1 MTMQDI
7 IIDLEFKD
15 LLPPLDKETYA
26 SLEANI
32 IASGCRDPLIL
43 WNGVLIDGHNR
54 YAICTEHGIPFNTV
68 EKEFASREDALIW
81 IITNQ
86 VSRRNMNP
94 SQLSYYRGLH
104 YRTDKKIQGTN
115 NQYKRESES
124 PQNGDFQKR
133 TVSKLAETYNVSKN
147 TIGRDAKASEAADAI
162 GEASPE
168 AKRMILSGGVKIEKK
183 ALEALAAAT
192 KEEIAEVAAQIEAGT
207 YEKKKPDNTTAEE
220 PDTPTGYVLS
230 GMQPLDKAIT
240 SISDSLDD
248 KLPAIKK
255 KAEREKLK
263 AELRTYINKLESLY
277 ARL

>member
-1 MTMQDI
+1 MQDI

-15 LLPPLDKETYA
+15 LLPSLDKETYA

-54 YAICTEHGIPFNTV
+54 YAICTEHGIPFSTV

-124 PQNGDFQKR
+124 TQNGDFKKR
-133 TVSKLAETYNVSKN
+133 TVAKLAEKYNVSKN
-147 TIGRDAKASEAADAI
+147 TIGRDTKASEAADA
-162 GEASPE
+162 
-168 AKRMILSGGVKIEKK
+168 R
-183 ALEALAAAT
+183 
-192 KEEIAEVAAQIEAGT
+192 
-207 YEKKKPDNTTAEE
+207 
-220 PDTPTGYVLS
+220 
-230 GMQPLDKAIT
+230 
-240 SISDSLDD
+240 SDM
-248 KLPAIKK
+248 
-255 KAEREKLK
+255 
-263 AELRTYINKLESLY
+263 
-277 ARL
+277 